1 MRKWRGVMKRFIVS
15 GSAVLL
21 MFLCSITITS
31 AENNDVKVA
40 FIRHHNLW
48 IKVDGKE
55 KQLTKGEYITGPK
68 WSYDGEW
75 LAYAKG
81 EKQKQL
87 ELYRLKDGKKVTSFH
102 SETSNY
108 QWSPKENII
117 AFIFTGTLSTYD
129 VEKKNATFENVSNGV
144 GDYAWYPDGQRF
156 FVSSEAYLL
165 PTGWTGAQLYEVQ
178 KDANMNPH
186 KMKHIYALPNEHDD
200 FLALVASGFKWSPD
214 QKWISFL
221 AVPTASWSADS
232 NTLCLIRADGSRFE
246 KVDQMLLNTQW
257 FQWAPSKNIL
267 AYIEGSGRV
276 ALENKH
282 LKVKELPALQQNTFT
297 PKGYVDWD
305 FTWKNDNVIIVSRAK
320 EAGIETPPEKR
331 PLPSLYEIDS
341 TSDEQHQIINPS
353 NKQGDYH
360 PISMKKSNQLIWIRS
375 DRKKADVW
383 LAHNDGKHEKKWIEN
398 IDVPEWY
405 YESWN
410 WENVISV
417 KEE

>member
-1 MRKWRGVMKRFIVS
+1 MKRLMVS
-15 GSAVLL
+15 GSVVLF

-31 AENNDVKVA
+31 AENNSVKVA

-55 KQLTKGEYITGPK
+55 IQITKGEYITGPK
-68 WSYDGEW
+68 WSYDGER
-75 LAYAKG
+75 LAYVKG
-81 EKQKQL
+81 KKQSIL
-87 ELYRLKDGKKVTSFH
+87 ELYRLKDGKKVTPFH
-102 SETSNY
+102 SEASNY
-108 QWSPKENII
+108 QWSPTENII
-117 AFIFTGTLSTYD
+117 AFIFTGTLNTFD
-129 VEKKNATFENVSNGV
+129 VEKKNADFENVSAGV
-144 GDYAWYPDGQRF
+144 GDYAWYPDGKNF
-156 FVSSEAYLL
+156 LVSSEANLL

-178 KDANMNPH
+178 KDAHMNPH
-186 KMKHIYALPNEHDD
+186 KMKHLYALPNEHDD

-232 NTLCLIRADGSRFE
+232 NTLCLVRADGSRFE
-246 KVDQMLLNTQW
+246 KVDQMLLNEQW
-257 FQWAPSKNIL
+257 FQWSPSKNIL

-282 LKVKELPALQQNTFT
+282 LKVKELPALQQNIFT

-305 FTWKNDNVIIVSRAK
+305 FVWKNDRVIIVSRAK

-331 PLPSLYEIDS
+331 PLPSLYEVDS
-341 TSDEQHQIINPS
+341 TSNAQHQITKKT

-360 PISMKKSNQLIWIRS
+360 PIFMKKSNQLIWIRS

-383 LAHNDGKHEKKWIEN
+383 LAHKDGKQEKKWIEN
-398 IDVPEWY
+398 IDVPAWY
-405 YESWN
+405 YEKWN
-410 WENVISV
+410 WGNVISV
-417 KEE
+417 K

>member
-1 MRKWRGVMKRFIVS
+1 MKRLIVS
-15 GSAVLL
+15 GSVVLF
-21 MFLCSITITS
+21 MFLCSIAITS
-31 AENNDVKVA
+31 AENNSVKVA

-55 KQLTKGEYITGPK
+55 KQLTKGENITGPK
-68 WSYDGEW
+68 WSHDGEW
-75 LAYAKG
+75 LAYVKG
-81 EKQKQL
+81 EKQNIL
-87 ELYRLKDGKKVTSFH
+87 ELYRLKDGKKVTPFH
-102 SETSNY
+102 SEASNY
-108 QWSPKENII
+108 QWSPTENII
-117 AFIFTGTLSTYD
+117 AFIFTGTLNTFD
-129 VEKKNATFENVSNGV
+129 VEKKNADFENVSAGV
-144 GDYAWYPDGQRF
+144 GDYAWYPDGKNF
-156 FVSSEAYLL
+156 LVSSEAHLL

-178 KDANMNPH
+178 KDAHMNPH
-186 KMKHIYALPNEHDD
+186 KMKHLYALPNEHDD

-232 NTLCLIRADGSRFE
+232 NTLCLVRADGSRFE
-246 KVDQMLLNTQW
+246 IVDQMLLNIEW
-257 FQWAPSKNIL
+257 FKWAPSKNIL

-282 LKVKELPALQQNTFT
+282 LKIKELPALQQQTFT

-320 EAGIETPPEKR
+320 EGGFETLPEKR
-331 PLPSLYEIDS
+331 PFPSLYEINS
-341 TSDEQHQIINPS
+341 TSDKQYQITKSS

-360 PISMKKSNQLIWIRS
+360 PIFMKKSNQLIWIRS
-375 DRKKADVW
+375 DRKKANMW
-383 LAHNDGKHEKKWIEN
+383 IAHSDGKHEKKWIEN
-398 IDVPEWY
+398 VDIPEWY
-405 YESWN
+405 YEKWN

>member
-1 MRKWRGVMKRFIVS
+1 MKRLIVS
-15 GSAVLL
+15 GSVVLF

-31 AENNDVKVA
+31 AENNSVKVA

-55 KQLTKGEYITGPK
+55 KQLTKGENITGPK
-68 WSYDGEW
+68 WSHDGEW
-75 LAYAKG
+75 LAYVKG
-81 EKQKQL
+81 KKQNIL
-87 ELYRLKDGKKVTSFH
+87 ELYRLKDGKKVTPFH
-102 SETSNY
+102 SEASNY
-108 QWSPKENII
+108 QWSPTENII
-117 AFIFTGTLSTYD
+117 AFIFTGTLNTFD
-129 VEKKNATFENVSNGV
+129 VEKKNADFENVSAGV
-144 GDYAWYPDGQRF
+144 GDYAWYPDGKNF
-156 FVSSEAYLL
+156 LVSSEAHLL

-178 KDANMNPH
+178 KDAHMNPH
-186 KMKHIYALPNEHDD
+186 KMKHLYALPNEHDD

-232 NTLCLIRADGSRFE
+232 NTLCLVRAEGSRFE
-246 KVDQMLLNTQW
+246 IVDQMLLNTEW
-257 FQWAPSKNIL
+257 FKWAPSKNIL

-282 LKVKELPALQQNTFT
+282 LKIKELPVLKQQTFT

-320 EAGIETPPEKR
+320 EGGFETLPEKR
-331 PLPSLYEIDS
+331 PFPSLYEINS
-341 TSDEQHQIINPS
+341 TSDKQYQITKSS

-360 PISMKKSNQLIWIRS
+360 PIFMKKSNQLIWIRS
-375 DRKKADVW
+375 DRKKADIW
-383 LAHNDGKHEKKWIEN
+383 IAYSDGKHEKKWIEN
-398 IDVPEWY
+398 VDVPEWY
-405 YESWN
+405 YEKWN

>member
-1 MRKWRGVMKRFIVS
+1 MKRFIVS
-15 GSAVLL
+15 VGTMLVL
-21 MFLCSITITS
+21 FLCLIINSS
-31 AENNDVKVA
+31 AENNEAKIA
-40 FIRHHNLW
+40 FIRHHDLW
-48 IKVDGKE
+48 IKVEGKE
-55 KQLTKGEYITGPK
+55 KQLTKGAYITGPK
-68 WSYDGEW
+68 WSHDGEW
-75 LAYAKG
+75 LAYVKG
-81 EKQKQL
+81 KKEGSL
-87 ELYRLKDGKKVTSFH
+87 ELYRLKDGKKVTPFH
-102 SETSNY
+102 SEASNY
-108 QWSPKENII
+108 QWSPTENII
-117 AFIFTGTLSTYD
+117 AFIFTGTLNTFD
-129 VEKKNATFENVSNGV
+129 VEKKNTDFENVSAGV
-144 GDYAWYPDGQRF
+144 GDYAWYPDGKKF
-156 FVSSEAYLL
+156 FVSSEAHLL

-178 KDANMNPH
+178 KDAHMNPH
-186 KMKHIYALPNEHDD
+186 KMKHLYALPNEHDD
-200 FLALVASGFKWSPD
+200 FLALVASGFQWSPD

-232 NTLCLIRADGSRFE
+232 NTLCLVRADGSRFE

-257 FQWAPSKNIL
+257 FKWAPANNIL

-341 TSDEQHQIINPS
+341 TSDEQHRITKPPHR
-353 NKQGDYH
+353 QGDYH
-360 PISMKKSNQLIWIRS
+360 PLFMNKSNQLIWIRS

-383 LAHNDGKHEKKWIEN
+383 LAHKDGKHEMKWIEN
-398 IDVPEWY
+398 VDVPEWY
-405 YESWN
+405 YEKWN

>member
-1 MRKWRGVMKRFIVS
+1 MKRFIVS
-15 GSAVLL
+15 VGTMLVL
-21 MFLCSITITS
+21 FLCSIINSS
-31 AENNDVKVA
+31 AENNEAKIA
-40 FIRHHNLW
+40 FIRHHDLW
-48 IKVDGKE
+48 IKVEGKE

-68 WSYDGEW
+68 WSHDGEW
-75 LAYAKG
+75 LAYVKG
-81 EKQKQL
+81 KKEGSL
-87 ELYRLKDGKKVTSFH
+87 ELYRLKDGKKVTPFH

-108 QWSPKENII
+108 QWSPTENII
-117 AFIFTGTLSTYD
+117 AFIFTGTLNTFD
-129 VEKKNATFENVSNGV
+129 VEKKNTDFENVSAGV
-144 GDYAWYPDGQRF
+144 GDYAWYPDGKKF
-156 FVSSEAYLL
+156 FVSSEAHLL

-178 KDANMNPH
+178 KDAHMNPH
-186 KMKHIYALPNEHDD
+186 KMKHLYALPNEHDD
-200 FLALVASGFKWSPD
+200 FLALVASGFQWSPD

-232 NTLCLIRADGSRFE
+232 NTLCLVRADGSRFE

-257 FQWAPSKNIL
+257 FKWAPANNIL

-282 LKVKELPALQQNTFT
+282 LKIKELPALQQNTFT

-320 EAGIETPPEKR
+320 EAGIETPPKKR

-341 TSDEQHQIINPS
+341 TSDEQHRITKPPHR
-353 NKQGDYH
+353 QGDYH
-360 PISMKKSNQLIWIRS
+360 PLFMNKSNQLIWIRS

-383 LAHNDGKHEKKWIEN
+383 LAHKDGKHEMKWIEN

-405 YESWN
+405 YEKWN

>member
-1 MRKWRGVMKRFIVS
+1 MKRLIVS
-15 GSAVLL
+15 GSVVLF

-31 AENNDVKVA
+31 AENNSVKVA

-48 IKVDGKE
+48 IKVEGKE
-55 KQLTKGEYITGPK
+55 KQLTKGENITGPK
-68 WSYDGEW
+68 WSHDGEW
-75 LAYAKG
+75 LAYVKG
-81 EKQKQL
+81 KKQNIL
-87 ELYRLKDGKKVTSFH
+87 ELYRLKDGKKVTPFH
-102 SETSNY
+102 SEASNY
-108 QWSPKENII
+108 QWSPTENII
-117 AFIFTGTLSTYD
+117 AFIFTGTLNTFD
-129 VEKKNATFENVSNGV
+129 VEKKNADFENVSAGV
-144 GDYAWYPDGQRF
+144 GDYAWYPDGKNF
-156 FVSSEAYLL
+156 LVSSEAHLL

-178 KDANMNPH
+178 KDEHMNPH
-186 KMKHIYALPNEHDD
+186 KMKHLYALPNEHDD
-200 FLALVASGFKWSPD
+200 YLALVASGFKWSPD

-232 NTLCLIRADGSRFE
+232 NTLCLVRADGSRFE
-246 KVDQMLLNTQW
+246 KVVQMLLNAQW

-282 LKVKELPALQQNTFT
+282 LKVKELPALQQNIFT

-305 FTWKNDNVIIVSRAK
+305 FVWKNDRVIIVSRAK

-331 PLPSLYEIDS
+331 PLPSLYEVDS
-341 TSDEQHQIINPS
+341 TSNAQHQITKKK

-360 PISMKKSNQLIWIRS
+360 PIFMKKSNQLIWIRS

-383 LAHNDGKHEKKWIEN
+383 LAHKDGKQEKKWIEN
-398 IDVPEWY
+398 IDVPAWY
-405 YESWN
+405 YEKWN

-417 KEE
+417 K

>member
-1 MRKWRGVMKRFIVS
+1 MKRFIVS
-15 GSAVLL
+15 VGTMLVV
-21 MFLCSITITS
+21 FLCSTINSS
-31 AENNDVKVA
+31 AENNEAKIA
-40 FIRHHNLW
+40 FIRHHDLW
-48 IKVDGKE
+48 VKVDGKE

-68 WSYDGEW
+68 WSHDGEW
-75 LAYAKG
+75 LAYVKG
-81 EKQKQL
+81 KKQDSL
-87 ELYRLKDGKKVTSFH
+87 ELYRLKDGKKVTPFH
-102 SETSNY
+102 SEASNY
-108 QWSPKENII
+108 QWSPTENII
-117 AFIFTGTLSTYD
+117 AFIFTGALHTFD
-129 VEKKNATFENVSNGV
+129 VEKKNTDFENVSAGV
-144 GDYAWYPDGQRF
+144 GDYAWYPDGKKF
-156 FVSSEAYLL
+156 FVSSEAHLL

-178 KDANMNPH
+178 KDAHMNPH
-186 KMKHIYALPNEHDD
+186 KMKHLYALPNEHDD

-232 NTLCLIRADGSRFE
+232 NTLCLVRADGSRFE
-246 KVDQMLLNTQW
+246 KVDQMLLNAQW

-305 FTWKNDNVIIVSRAK
+305 FAWKNDNVIIVSRAK
-320 EAGIETPPEKR
+320 EGGFETLPEKR
-331 PLPSLYEIDS
+331 PLPSLYEVDS
-341 TSDEQHQIINPS
+341 TSNVQHRITKPPH
-353 NKQGDYH
+353 KQGDYH
-360 PISMKKSNQLIWIRS
+360 PIFMKKSNQLIWIRS

-383 LAHNDGKHEKKWIEN
+383 LAHRDGKHEMKWIEN

-405 YESWN
+405 YEKWN
-410 WENVISV
+410 WGNVISV

>member
-1 MRKWRGVMKRFIVS
+1 MKKAIASVIALLFIILS
-15 GSAVLL
+15 
-21 MFLCSITITS
+21 SITITK
-31 AENNDVKVA
+31 AENSGVKIA

-48 IKVDGKE
+48 IQIDGKE

-68 WSYDGEW
+68 WSYDGDW

-81 EKQKQL
+81 KKQNML
-87 ELYRLKDGKKVTSFH
+87 ELYRLKDGKKVTPFH
-102 SETSNY
+102 SEVSNY
-108 QWSPKENII
+108 QWSPTENII
-117 AFIFTGTLSTYD
+117 AFIFTGTLNTFD
-129 VEKKNATFENVSNGV
+129 VEKKNADFENVSAGV
-144 GDYAWYPDGQRF
+144 GDYAWYPDGKNF
-156 FVSSEAYLL
+156 LVSSEAHLL

-178 KDANMNPH
+178 KDAHMNPH
-186 KMKHIYALPNEHDD
+186 KMKHLYALPNEHDD
-200 FLALVASGFKWSPD
+200 FLALVASGFQWSPD

-232 NTLCLIRADGSRFE
+232 NTLCLVRADGSRFE
-246 KVDQMLLNTQW
+246 KVDQMLLNAQW
-257 FQWAPSKNIL
+257 FQWTPSKNIL

-282 LKVKELPALQQNTFT
+282 LKIKELPALQQSTFT

-305 FTWKNDNVIIVSRAK
+305 FAWKNDNIIIVSRAT

-331 PLPSLYEIDS
+331 PLPSLYEVDS
-341 TSDEQHQIINPS
+341 TSNVQHRITKPS
-353 NKQGDYH
+353 HKQGDYH
-360 PISMKKSNQLIWIRS
+360 PIFMKKSNQLIWIRS

-383 LAHNDGKHEKKWIEN
+383 ITHKDGKQEKKWIEN

-405 YESWN
+405 YEKWN

>member
-1 MRKWRGVMKRFIVS
+1 MKRFIVS
-15 GSAVLL
+15 VGTMLVL
-21 MFLCSITITS
+21 FLCSIINSS
-31 AENNDVKVA
+31 AENNEAKIA
-40 FIRHHNLW
+40 FIRHHDLW
-48 IKVDGKE
+48 IKVEGKE

-68 WSYDGEW
+68 WSHDGEW
-75 LAYAKG
+75 LAYVKG
-81 EKQKQL
+81 KKEGSL
-87 ELYRLKDGKKVTSFH
+87 ELYRLKDGKKVTPFH
-102 SETSNY
+102 SEASNY
-108 QWSPKENII
+108 QWSPTENII
-117 AFIFTGTLSTYD
+117 AFIFTGTLNTFD
-129 VEKKNATFENVSNGV
+129 VEKKNTDFENVSAGV
-144 GDYAWYPDGQRF
+144 GDYAWYPDGKKF
-156 FVSSEAYLL
+156 FVSSEAHLL

-178 KDANMNPH
+178 KDAHMNPH
-186 KMKHIYALPNEHDD
+186 KMKHLYALPNEHDD
-200 FLALVASGFKWSPD
+200 FLALVASGFQWSPD

-232 NTLCLIRADGSRFE
+232 NTLCLVRADGSRFE

-257 FQWAPSKNIL
+257 FKWAPANNIL

-282 LKVKELPALQQNTFT
+282 LKVKELPALQQNTFI

-305 FTWKNDNVIIVSRAK
+305 FIWKNDNVIIVSRAK

-341 TSDEQHQIINPS
+341 TSDEQHRITKPPHR
-353 NKQGDYH
+353 QGDYH
-360 PISMKKSNQLIWIRS
+360 PLFMNKSNQLIWIRS

-383 LAHNDGKHEKKWIEN
+383 LAHKDGKHEMKWIEN

-405 YESWN
+405 YEKWN

>member
-1 MRKWRGVMKRFIVS
+1 MKRLIVS
-15 GSAVLL
+15 GSVVLF
-21 MFLCSITITS
+21 MFLCSIAITS
-31 AENNDVKVA
+31 AENNSVKVA

-55 KQLTKGEYITGPK
+55 KQLTKGENITGPK
-68 WSYDGEW
+68 WSHDGEW
-75 LAYAKG
+75 LAYVKG
-81 EKQKQL
+81 EKQNIL
-87 ELYRLKDGKKVTSFH
+87 ELYRLKDGKKVTPFH
-102 SETSNY
+102 SEASNY
-108 QWSPKENII
+108 QWSPTENII
-117 AFIFTGTLSTYD
+117 AFIFTGTLNTFD
-129 VEKKNATFENVSNGV
+129 VEKKNADFENVSAGV
-144 GDYAWYPDGQRF
+144 GDYAWYPDGKNF
-156 FVSSEAYLL
+156 LVSSEAHLL

-178 KDANMNPH
+178 KDAHMNPH
-186 KMKHIYALPNEHDD
+186 KMKHLYALPNEHDD

-232 NTLCLIRADGSRFE
+232 NTLCLVRADGSRFE
-246 KVDQMLLNTQW
+246 KVDQMLLNAQW

-282 LKVKELPALQQNTFT
+282 LKVKELSALQQNIFT

-305 FTWKNDNVIIVSRAK
+305 FVWKNDRVIIVSRAK

-331 PLPSLYEIDS
+331 PLPSLYEVDS
-341 TSDEQHQIINPS
+341 TSNAQHQITKKT

-360 PISMKKSNQLIWIRS
+360 PIFMKKSNQLIWIRS

-383 LAHNDGKHEKKWIEN
+383 LAHKDGKHEMKWIEN

-405 YESWN
+405 YERWN
-410 WENVISV
+410 WGNVISV

>member
-1 MRKWRGVMKRFIVS
+1 MKRLIVS
-15 GSAVLL
+15 GSVVLF

-31 AENNDVKVA
+31 AENNSVKVA

-48 IKVDGKE
+48 IKVEGKE
-55 KQLTKGEYITGPK
+55 KQLTKGENITGPK
-68 WSYDGEW
+68 WSHDGEW
-75 LAYAKG
+75 LAYVKG
-81 EKQKQL
+81 KKQNIL
-87 ELYRLKDGKKVTSFH
+87 ELYRLKDGKKVTPFH
-102 SETSNY
+102 SEASNY
-108 QWSPKENII
+108 QWSPTENII
-117 AFIFTGTLSTYD
+117 AFIFTGTLNTFD
-129 VEKKNATFENVSNGV
+129 VEKKNADFENVSAGV
-144 GDYAWYPDGQRF
+144 GDYAWYPDGKNF
-156 FVSSEAYLL
+156 LVSSEAHLL

-178 KDANMNPH
+178 KDAHMNPH
-186 KMKHIYALPNEHDD
+186 KMKHLYALPNEHDD

-214 QKWISFL
+214 QNWISYL

-232 NTLCLIRADGSRFE
+232 NTLCLVRADGSRFE
-246 KVDQMLLNTQW
+246 KVDQMLLNAQW

-282 LKVKELPALQQNTFT
+282 LKVKELPALQQNIFT

-305 FTWKNDNVIIVSRAK
+305 FVWKNDRVIIVSRAK

-331 PLPSLYEIDS
+331 PLPSLYEVDS
-341 TSDEQHQIINPS
+341 TSNAQHQITKKKNR
-353 NKQGDYH
+353 QGDYH
-360 PISMKKSNQLIWIRS
+360 PIFMKKSNQLIWIRS

-383 LAHNDGKHEKKWIEN
+383 LAHKDGKQEKKWIEN

-405 YESWN
+405 YEKWN

>member
-1 MRKWRGVMKRFIVS
+1 MKRLIVS
-15 GSAVLL
+15 GSVVLF
-21 MFLCSITITS
+21 MFLCSIAITS
-31 AENNDVKVA
+31 AENNSVKVA

-55 KQLTKGEYITGPK
+55 KQLTKGENITGPK
-68 WSYDGEW
+68 WSHDGEW
-75 LAYAKG
+75 LAYVKG
-81 EKQKQL
+81 EKQNIL
-87 ELYRLKDGKKVTSFH
+87 ELYRLKDGKKVTPFH
-102 SETSNY
+102 SEASNY
-108 QWSPKENII
+108 QWSPTENII
-117 AFIFTGTLSTYD
+117 AFIFTGTLNTFD
-129 VEKKNATFENVSNGV
+129 VEKKNADFENVSAGV
-144 GDYAWYPDGQRF
+144 GDYAWYPDGKNF
-156 FVSSEAYLL
+156 LVSSEAHLL

-178 KDANMNPH
+178 KDAHMNPH
-186 KMKHIYALPNEHDD
+186 KMKHLYALPNEHDD

-232 NTLCLIRADGSRFE
+232 NTLCLVRADGSRFE
-246 KVDQMLLNTQW
+246 KVDQMLLNAQW

-282 LKVKELPALQQNTFT
+282 LKVKELPALQQNIFT

-305 FTWKNDNVIIVSRAK
+305 FVWKNDRVIIVSRAK
-320 EAGIETPPEKR
+320 EAGIEAPPEKR
-331 PLPSLYEIDS
+331 PLPSLYEVDS
-341 TSDEQHQIINPS
+341 TSNAQHQITKKT

-360 PISMKKSNQLIWIRS
+360 PIFMKKSNQLIWIRS

-383 LAHNDGKHEKKWIEN
+383 LAHKDGKHEMKWIEN

-405 YESWN
+405 YERWN
-410 WENVISV
+410 WGNVISV

>member
-1 MRKWRGVMKRFIVS
+1 MKRLIVS
-15 GSAVLL
+15 GSVVLF
-21 MFLCSITITS
+21 MFLCSIAITS
-31 AENNDVKVA
+31 AENNSVKVA

-55 KQLTKGEYITGPK
+55 KQLTKGENITGPK
-68 WSYDGEW
+68 WSHDGEW
-75 LAYAKG
+75 LAYVKG
-81 EKQKQL
+81 EKQNIL
-87 ELYRLKDGKKVTSFH
+87 ELYRLKDGKKVTPFH
-102 SETSNY
+102 SEASNY
-108 QWSPKENII
+108 QWSPTENII
-117 AFIFTGTLSTYD
+117 AFIFTGTLNTFD
-129 VEKKNATFENVSNGV
+129 VEKKNADFENVSAGV
-144 GDYAWYPDGQRF
+144 GDYAWYPDGKNF
-156 FVSSEAYLL
+156 LVSSEAHLL

-178 KDANMNPH
+178 KDAHMNPH
-186 KMKHIYALPNEHDD
+186 KMKHLYALPNEHDD

-232 NTLCLIRADGSRFE
+232 NTLCLVRADGSRFE
-246 KVDQMLLNTQW
+246 IVDQMLLNTEW
-257 FQWAPSKNIL
+257 FKWAPSKNIL

-282 LKVKELPALQQNTFT
+282 LKIKELPALQQQTFT

-320 EAGIETPPEKR
+320 EGGFETLPEKR
-331 PLPSLYEIDS
+331 PFPSLYEINS
-341 TSDEQHQIINPS
+341 TSDKQYQITKSS

-360 PISMKKSNQLIWIRS
+360 PIFMKKSNQLIWIHS
-375 DRKKADVW
+375 DRKKANIW
-383 LAHNDGKHEKKWIEN
+383 IAHSDGKHEKKWIEN
-398 IDVPEWY
+398 VDIPEWY
-405 YESWN
+405 YEKWN

>member
-1 MRKWRGVMKRFIVS
+1 MKRFIVS
-15 GSAVLL
+15 VGTMLVL
-21 MFLCSITITS
+21 FLCSIINSS
-31 AENNDVKVA
+31 AENNEAKIA
-40 FIRHHNLW
+40 FIRHHDLW
-48 IKVDGKE
+48 IKVEGKE

-68 WSYDGEW
+68 WSHDGEW
-75 LAYAKG
+75 LAYVKG
-81 EKQKQL
+81 KKEGSL
-87 ELYRLKDGKKVTSFH
+87 ELYRLKDGKKVTPFH
-102 SETSNY
+102 SEASNY
-108 QWSPKENII
+108 QWSPTENII
-117 AFIFTGTLSTYD
+117 AFIFTGTLNTFD
-129 VEKKNATFENVSNGV
+129 VEKKNTDFENVSAGV
-144 GDYAWYPDGQRF
+144 GDYAWYPDGKKF
-156 FVSSEAYLL
+156 FVSSEAHLL

-178 KDANMNPH
+178 KDAHMNPH
-186 KMKHIYALPNEHDD
+186 KMKHLYALPNEHDD
-200 FLALVASGFKWSPD
+200 FLALVASGFQWSPD

-232 NTLCLIRADGSRFE
+232 NTLCLVRADGSRFE

-257 FQWAPSKNIL
+257 FKWAPANNIL

-305 FTWKNDNVIIVSRAK
+305 FIWKNDNVIIVSRAK

-341 TSDEQHQIINPS
+341 TSDEQHRITKPPHR
-353 NKQGDYH
+353 QGDYH
-360 PISMKKSNQLIWIRS
+360 PLFMNKSNQLIWIRS

-383 LAHNDGKHEKKWIEN
+383 LAHKDGKHEMKWIEN

-405 YESWN
+405 YEKWN

>member
-1 MRKWRGVMKRFIVS
+1 MKRLIVS
-15 GSAVLL
+15 GSVVLF
-21 MFLCSITITS
+21 MFLCSIAITS
-31 AENNDVKVA
+31 AENNSVKVA

-55 KQLTKGEYITGPK
+55 KQLTKGENITGPK
-68 WSYDGEW
+68 WSHDGEW
-75 LAYAKG
+75 LAYVKG
-81 EKQKQL
+81 EKQNIL
-87 ELYRLKDGKKVTSFH
+87 ELYRLKDGKKVTPFH
-102 SETSNY
+102 SEASNY
-108 QWSPKENII
+108 QWSPTENII
-117 AFIFTGTLSTYD
+117 AFIFTGTLNTFD
-129 VEKKNATFENVSNGV
+129 VEKKNADFENVSAGV
-144 GDYAWYPDGQRF
+144 GDYAWYPDGKNF
-156 FVSSEAYLL
+156 LVSSEAHLL

-178 KDANMNPH
+178 KDAHMNPH
-186 KMKHIYALPNEHDD
+186 KMKHLYALPNEHDD

-232 NTLCLIRADGSRFE
+232 NTLCLVRADGSRFE
-246 KVDQMLLNTQW
+246 KVDQMLLNAQW

-282 LKVKELPALQQNTFT
+282 LKVKELPALQQNIFT

-305 FTWKNDNVIIVSRAK
+305 FVWKNDRVIIVSRAK

-331 PLPSLYEIDS
+331 PLPSLYEVDS
-341 TSDEQHQIINPS
+341 TSNAQHQITKKT

-360 PISMKKSNQLIWIRS
+360 PIFMKKSNQLIWIRS

-383 LAHNDGKHEKKWIEN
+383 LAHKDGKHEMKWIEN

-405 YESWN
+405 YERWN
-410 WENVISV
+410 WGNVISV
-417 KEE
+417 K

>member
-1 MRKWRGVMKRFIVS
+1 MKKAIASVIALLFI
-15 GSAVLL
+15 
-21 MFLCSITITS
+21 FLSSITITK
-31 AENNDVKVA
+31 AENSGVKIA
-40 FIRHHNLW
+40 FIRHHDLW

-75 LAYAKG
+75 LAYVKG
-81 EKQKQL
+81 EKQNTL
-87 ELYRLKDGKKVTSFH
+87 ELYRLKDGKKVTPFH
-102 SETSNY
+102 SEVSNY
-108 QWSPKENII
+108 QWSPTENII
-117 AFIFTGTLSTYD
+117 AFIFTGTLHTFK
-129 VEKKNATFENVSNGV
+129 VEKKNADFENVSAGV
-144 GDYAWYPDGQRF
+144 GDYAWYPNGKKF
-156 FVSSEAYLL
+156 LVSSEAHLL

-178 KDANMNPH
+178 KDAHMNPH
-186 KMKHIYALPNEHDD
+186 KMKHLYALPNEHDD

-232 NTLCLIRADGSRFE
+232 NTLCLVRADGSRFE
-246 KVDQMLLNTQW
+246 KVDQMLLNTEW
-257 FQWAPSKNIL
+257 FKWAPSKNIL

-282 LKVKELPALQQNTFT
+282 LKIKELPALQQQTFT

-320 EAGIETPPEKR
+320 EGGFETLPEKR
-331 PLPSLYEIDS
+331 PFPSLYEINS
-341 TSDEQHQIINPS
+341 TSDKQYQITKSS

-360 PISMKKSNQLIWIRS
+360 PIFMKKSNQLIWIRS
-375 DRKKADVW
+375 DRKKADIW
-383 LAHNDGKHEKKWIEN
+383 IAHSDGKHEKKWIEN
-398 IDVPEWY
+398 VDVPEWY
-405 YESWN
+405 YEKWN

>member
-1 MRKWRGVMKRFIVS
+1 MKRFIVS
-15 GSAVLL
+15 VGTMLVL
-21 MFLCSITITS
+21 FLCSIINSS
-31 AENNDVKVA
+31 AENNEAKIA
-40 FIRHHNLW
+40 FIRHHDLW
-48 IKVDGKE
+48 IKVEGKE

-68 WSYDGEW
+68 WSHDGEW
-75 LAYAKG
+75 LAYVKG
-81 EKQKQL
+81 KKEGSL
-87 ELYRLKDGKKVTSFH
+87 ELYRLKDGKKVTPFH
-102 SETSNY
+102 SEASNY
-108 QWSPKENII
+108 QWSPTENII
-117 AFIFTGTLSTYD
+117 AFIFTGTLNTFD
-129 VEKKNATFENVSNGV
+129 VEKKNTDFENVSAGV
-144 GDYAWYPDGQRF
+144 GDYAWYPGGKKF
-156 FVSSEAYLL
+156 FVSSEAHLL

-178 KDANMNPH
+178 KDAHMNPH
-186 KMKHIYALPNEHDD
+186 KMKHLYALPNEHDD
-200 FLALVASGFKWSPD
+200 FLALVASGFQWSPD

-232 NTLCLIRADGSRFE
+232 NTLCLVRADGSRFE

-257 FQWAPSKNIL
+257 FKWAPANDIL

-341 TSDEQHQIINPS
+341 TSDEQHRITKPPHR
-353 NKQGDYH
+353 QGDYH
-360 PISMKKSNQLIWIRS
+360 PLFMNKSNQLIWIRS

-383 LAHNDGKHEKKWIEN
+383 LAHKDGKHEMKWIEN

-405 YESWN
+405 YEKWN

>member
-1 MRKWRGVMKRFIVS
+1 MKRFIVS
-15 GSAVLL
+15 VGTMLVV
-21 MFLCSITITS
+21 FLCSPINSS
-31 AENNDVKVA
+31 AENNEAKIA
-40 FIRHHNLW
+40 FIRHHDLW

-68 WSYDGEW
+68 WSHDGEW
-75 LAYAKG
+75 LAYVKG
-81 EKQKQL
+81 KKQGSL
-87 ELYRLKDGKKVTSFH
+87 ELYRLKDGKKVTPFH
-102 SETSNY
+102 SEASNY
-108 QWSPKENII
+108 QWSPTENII
-117 AFIFTGTLSTYD
+117 AFIFTGTLHTFD
-129 VEKKNATFENVSNGV
+129 VEKKNTDFENVSAGV
-144 GDYAWYPDGQRF
+144 GDYAWYPDGKKF
-156 FVSSEAYLL
+156 FVSSEAHLL

-178 KDANMNPH
+178 KDAHMNPH
-186 KMKHIYALPNEHDD
+186 KMKHLYALPNEHDD
-200 FLALVASGFKWSPD
+200 FLALVASGFQWSPD

-232 NTLCLIRADGSRFE
+232 NTLCLVRADGSHFE

-257 FQWAPSKNIL
+257 FKWAPANNIL

-341 TSDEQHQIINPS
+341 TSDEQHRITKPPHR
-353 NKQGDYH
+353 QGDYH
-360 PISMKKSNQLIWIRS
+360 PLFMNNSNQLIWIRS

-383 LAHNDGKHEKKWIEN
+383 FAHKDGKHEMKWIEN

-405 YESWN
+405 YEKWN
-410 WENVISV
+410 WEHVISV

>member
-1 MRKWRGVMKRFIVS
+1 MKRFIVS
-15 GSAVLL
+15 VGTMLVL
-21 MFLCSITITS
+21 FLCSIINSS
-31 AENNDVKVA
+31 AENNEAKIA
-40 FIRHHNLW
+40 FIRHHDLW
-48 IKVDGKE
+48 IKVEGKE
-55 KQLTKGEYITGPK
+55 KQLTKGAYITGPK
-68 WSYDGEW
+68 WSHDGEW
-75 LAYAKG
+75 LAYVKG
-81 EKQKQL
+81 KKEGSL
-87 ELYRLKDGKKVTSFH
+87 ELYRLKDGKKVTPFH
-102 SETSNY
+102 SEASNY
-108 QWSPKENII
+108 QWSPTENII
-117 AFIFTGTLSTYD
+117 AFIFTGTLNTFD
-129 VEKKNATFENVSNGV
+129 VEKKNTDFENVSAGV
-144 GDYAWYPDGQRF
+144 GDYVWYPDGKKF
-156 FVSSEAYLL
+156 FVSSEAHLL

-178 KDANMNPH
+178 KDAHMNPH
-186 KMKHIYALPNEHDD
+186 KMKHLYALPNEHDD
-200 FLALVASGFKWSPD
+200 FLALVASGFQWSPD

-232 NTLCLIRADGSRFE
+232 NTLCLVRADGSRFE

-257 FQWAPSKNIL
+257 FKWAPANNIL

-341 TSDEQHQIINPS
+341 TSDEQHRITKPPHR
-353 NKQGDYH
+353 QGDYH
-360 PISMKKSNQLIWIRS
+360 PLFMNKSNQLIWIRS

-383 LAHNDGKHEKKWIEN
+383 LAHKDGKHEMKWIEN

-405 YESWN
+405 YEKWN